1 MDIGC
6 VYLNKKRKSREEMKK
21 ELAVVGHDKHGRQFL
36 KESLFFYFCET
47 QKLLGTFHVDLIAS
61 TYSCY

>member
-21 ELAVVGHDKHGRQFL
+21 ELAAVGHDKHGRQFL
-36 KESLFFYFCET
+36 KESLFFIFVRHKSYYEPFM
-47 QKLLGTFHVDLIAS
+47 LV
-61 TYSCY
+61 